1 MAGPLDWPGIHA
13 ASTAFQIAG
22 AVWSLIFKRRSAN
35 WFLPMRRS
43 SSMPAIVDGRAIIVL
58 EAEHGPGP
66 EFDPSVVLLDQVV
79 QVFRRSQF
87 GVLPCL
93 IFIRHL
99 THGAMRG
106 MGVSSAWSL
115 RPARTCF

>member
-1 MAGPLDWPGIHA
+1 MVLADAAEQFDAGDC
-13 ASTAFQIAG
+13 
-22 AVWSLIFKRRSAN
+22 R
-35 WFLPMRRS
+35 
-43 SSMPAIVDGRAIIVL
+43 GRTIIVL
-58 EAEHGPGP
+58 EAEHGPGL

-106 MGVSSAWSL
+106 SLAVQSNTDWSVPLGAKRFAEKALAAATSLFELNRKSTVSQFRST
-115 RPARTCF
+115 ARYR